1 MGALSFGFYRT
12 FRVLT
17 FVDAQTGIMG
27 YTKSGDPLVCC
38 LFAKLGSAF

>member
-1 MGALSFGFYRT
+1 MGALSLGFYRT
-12 FRVLT
+12 FRMLT

-27 YTKSGDPLVCC
+27 YTKSGDPLVSC